1 MIDQSKKYSLKEHPM
16 PREAQIDR
24 TTKETQISARINLD
38 GQGRADVD
46 TGIGFLD
53 HMLVLLAGH
62 GLFDITVKCTGD
74 LHIDDHHTAEDTFIC
89 LGRAVDQALGDRRGI
104 VRTAHSYVPMD
115 EALARVV
122 IDLGGRPYC
131 VFDADFVTP
140 RVGGLATDLIFH
152 LFETFAVHA
161 RMNLHAHVLYGRNDH
176 HKAEA
181 LFKALARALD
191 AATRTDPR
199 RADVPSTK
207 GTMIA

>member
-1 MIDQSKKYSLKEHPM
+1 M

-24 TTKETQISARINLD
+24 TTKETQISARIVLD

-131 VFDADFVTP
+131 VFEADFVTP
-140 RVGGLATDLIFH
+140 RVGGLTTDLIFH
-152 LFETFAVHA
+152 LFETFAIHA

-191 AATRTDPR
+191 AATRLDPR

-207 GTMIA
+207 GTMIV